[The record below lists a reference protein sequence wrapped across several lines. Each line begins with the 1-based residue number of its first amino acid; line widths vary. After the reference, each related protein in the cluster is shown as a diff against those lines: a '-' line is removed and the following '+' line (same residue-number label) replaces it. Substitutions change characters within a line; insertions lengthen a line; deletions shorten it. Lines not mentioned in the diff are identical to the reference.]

1 MLFLWGALGIFAIV
15 CLIALLHHDP
25 QLARQIIASI
35 CLAVQN
41 PFLLLQNLL
50 ASAVS
55 ALRKAA
61 TSIFASVGSFHKA
74 VGAFIHLVVF
84 IILSSCGL
92 FLTLLTIAG
101 LFGME
106 LSWAPPLSLEIL
118 SAFAFSVALSFLVAV
133 LLELIGVSH
142 FGLWEAFPDRI
153 KPLLIIV
160 LLASL
165 ALGVCLI
172 FWMGLARW
180 HSMHLEERE
189 IHRMMSVE
197 ASDEITEK
205 VLEEE
210 IRSLS
215 STSPEEARNSKRVMI
230 GLPLFIDTVAAL
242 AFCGAILG
250 LQILG
255 ACVLWLL
262 SVSIQILNI
271 PFTIVVQFI
280 DHIGNALIAIVDF
293 FSNLGRRFGWQE
305 EFNQSPQATRQ
316 QQSHHQASA
325 QNQQKTSE
333 QQNPSPDEEASNQQQ
348 LQTAA
353 SLPLANPARNGS
365 AQAALPSEN
374 NGDFFVPELTP
385 IGTTAL
391 NPLEVDGDL
400 DDENL
405 TGGDWQ

>member
-1 MLFLWGALGIFAIV
+1 MLFLWVALGIFAIV

-41 PFLLLQNLL
+41 PFSVIQNLL
-50 ASAVS
+50 AGAVS
-55 ALRKAA
+55 GLRKAT
-61 TSIFASVGSFHKA
+61 TSVFASVGSFHKA

-101 LFGME
+101 LFGMD

-172 FWMGLARW
+172 YWMGLARW
-180 HSMHLEERE
+180 HSMQIEDGE
-189 IHRMMSVE
+189 IQRMMSSE
-197 ASDEITEK
+197 ESTEK

-215 STSPEEARNSKRVMI
+215 SSPEEARNSQRVMI

-255 ACVLWLL
+255 ACVSWLL
-262 SVSIQILNI
+262 SVPIQILNI

-293 FSNLGRRFGWQE
+293 LSNLGRRLGWQE
-305 EFNQSPQATRQ
+305 TPQTQ
-316 QQSHHQASA
+316 ELPQPIPPL
-325 QNQQKTSE
+325 
-333 QQNPSPDEEASNQQQ
+333 PSPGQVHSTSAPA
-348 LQTAA
+348 T
-353 SLPLANPARNGS
+353 LPDGNFPVLE
-365 AQAALPSEN
+365 LP
-374 NGDFFVPELTP
+374 P
-385 IGTTAL
+385 IGPVL
-391 NPLEVDGDL
+391 LDPLEVGEDIGN
-400 DDENL
+400 ENFL
-405 TGGDWQ
+405 TGGDQQ